1 MAPGSSQKGTGKKNA
16 ALAKQSRNST
26 PAPASSLP
34 PEEFYDPDYL
44 NTRVILFPNLTYEDV
59 VDQGASN
66 ATVPD
71 SKTVDA
77 MLEKLKHLTNVMEK
91 RSTFYD
97 RGMRYLADERK
108 KRPDDFDR
116 MHVDGDEGKKP
127 KSKRKKGGDDVGNGK
142 TASSHPHTPTNQPRR
157 YRNANHHRA
166 PNRSVIASQRFK
178 TQTFARRLRKLVAV
192 PECPCVPR
200 RNGRRRQDQEGKE
213 GGR

>member
-1 MAPGSSQKGTGKKNA
+1 MP
-16 ALAKQSRNST
+16 KQSRNST
-26 PAPASSLP
+26 PAPSSSLP

-71 SKTVDA
+71 SRTVDA

-116 MHVDGDEGKKP
+116 PHDGDEGKKS
-127 KSKRKKGGDDVGNGK
+127 KHKRKKGFDDGNG
-142 TASSHPHTPTNQPRR
+142 
-157 YRNANHHRA
+157 
-166 PNRSVIASQRFK
+166 VF
-178 TQTFARRLRKLVAV
+178 
-192 PECPCVPR
+192 
-200 RNGRRRQDQEGKE
+200 
-213 GGR
+213 